1 MKQFWSIFWPIS
13 KPLFVVQFEVPR
25 PPFLPRS
32 LTDLEIAHYG
42 VFTLTNFVTAT
53 VDFAQR
59 PNRPTD

>member
-13 KPLFVVQFEVPR
+13 KPLFVVQFSFV
-25 PPFLPRS
+25 RS

-53 VDFAQR
+53 VG
-59 PNRPTD
+59 